1 MRAELL
7 RLGAAASFFLLVLF
21 LLFVVNQTAQVVQLA
36 GAVHPALGQAT
47 LWGLVALYALALVG
61 LVGGL
66 ARMPSSLR
74 PPTDEGSPEYEQ
86 YLRRLGARLGHNP
99 YLAGFPLDLHTR
111 EGMAQALRLL
121 DEEAKRIIK
130 ETATTVFVSTA
141 ISQSGRLDGLMV
153 LMAQARMV
161 WRLAHLYHQRPSL
174 REMLDLYANVALTT
188 LLVTGLEDMDIGEQ
202 MEPVIAAALSGSLA
216 SVVPGVNVVAT
227 MVTNSIIEGTAN
239 AFLVLRV
246 GVVTQRY
253 CGALG
258 PLDRKS
264 LRRFASVEAGSLL
277 GTIVLESAG
286 AVTRAI
292 ANGARKAGLG
302 TWEAVVGSVAQ
313 GTQGMAS
320 RLTSALGGKRRDEE
334 QAGPEDDGFAVE
346 L

>member
-1 MRAELL
+1 MKRELL
-7 RLGAAASFFLLVLF
+7 RLGAAASLLLLVLF
-21 LLFVVNQTAQVVQLA
+21 VLFVANQTAQAVQLA
-36 GAVHPALGQAT
+36 STVHPALGQAT
-47 LWGLVALYALALVG
+47 LWGLLALYALALVG
-61 LVGGL
+61 LAGGL
-66 ARMPSSLR
+66 ARMPSALR
-74 PPTDEGSPEYEQ
+74 PPADPESPEYDQ
-86 YLRRLGARLGHNP
+86 YLRRLRARLERNP
-99 YLAGFPLDLHTR
+99 YLAGYPLDLQTR
-111 EGMAQALRLL
+111 EGVAQAFRIL

-153 LMAQARMV
+153 LLAQARMV

-174 REMLDLYANVALTT
+174 REMLDLYTNVALTT
-188 LLVTGLEDMDIGEQ
+188 LLVTGLEDMDISEQ

-253 CGALG
+253 CSALEQV
-258 PLDRKS
+258 DRRS

-277 GTIVLESAG
+277 GAIVLESAG

-302 TWEAVVGSVAQ
+302 TWEAVVGGVAQ
-313 GTQGMAS
+313 AGRVAS
-320 RLTSALGGKRRDEE
+320 YFGGRRGE
-334 QAGPEDDGFAVE
+334 QAGGPEAEGFAAE
-346 L
+346 F

>member
-1 MRAELL
+1 
-7 RLGAAASFFLLVLF
+7 
-21 LLFVVNQTAQVVQLA
+21 
-36 GAVHPALGQAT
+36 
-47 LWGLVALYALALVG
+47 
-61 LVGGL
+61 
-66 ARMPSSLR
+66 
-74 PPTDEGSPEYEQ
+74 
-86 YLRRLGARLGHNP
+86 
-99 YLAGFPLDLHTR
+99 
-111 EGMAQALRLL
+111 L

-153 LMAQARMV
+153 LLAQARMV

-188 LLVTGLEDMDIGEQ
+188 LLVTGLEDMDIAEQ
-202 MEPVIAAALSGSLA
+202 VEPVIAAALSGSLA
-216 SVVPGVNVVAT
+216 SVIPGVNVVAT

-258 PLDRKS
+258 RLDRKS

-277 GTIVLESAG
+277 GSIVLEAAG

-292 ANGARKAGLG
+292 AHGARQAGLG

-313 GTQGMAS
+313 AGRAPSAVGGRRGEEGT
-320 RLTSALGGKRRDEE
+320 
-334 QAGPEDDGFAVE
+334 GPEGEGFAVE

>member
-1 MRAELL
+1 MKRESLHLGMAAGLL
-7 RLGAAASFFLLVLF
+7 LLVLF
-21 LLFVVNQTAQVVQLA
+21 VLFVVNQTAQAVQLA
-36 GAVHPALGQAT
+36 SAVHPALGRAT
-47 LWGLVALYALALVG
+47 LWGLLALYALALAG

-66 ARMPSSLR
+66 VRMPSALR
-74 PPTDEGSPEYEQ
+74 PPADEGSPEYEQ
-86 YLRRLGARLGHNP
+86 YLRHLKARLEHNP
-99 YLAGFPLDLHTR
+99 SLAGFPLDLSTR
-111 EGMAQALRLL
+111 EGLAQALRIL

-153 LMAQARMV
+153 LLAQARMV

-174 REMLDLYANVALTT
+174 REILDLYANVALTT
-188 LLVTGLEDMDIGEQ
+188 LLVTGLEDMDIAEQ
-202 MEPVIAAALSGSLA
+202 VEPTIAAALSGSLA

-246 GVVTQRY
+246 GVVTRRY
-253 CGALG
+253 CGALER
-258 PLDRKS
+258 LDRKS

-277 GTIVLESAG
+277 GAIVLESAG

-313 GTQGMAS
+313 AGRVAS
-320 RLTSALGGKRRDEE
+320 AFGGRRGAEG
-334 QAGPEDDGFAVE
+334 AGPEAEGFAVE

>member
-1 MRAELL
+1 
-7 RLGAAASFFLLVLF
+7 
-21 LLFVVNQTAQVVQLA
+21 
-36 GAVHPALGQAT
+36 
-47 LWGLVALYALALVG
+47 
-61 LVGGL
+61 
-66 ARMPSSLR
+66 
-74 PPTDEGSPEYEQ
+74 
-86 YLRRLGARLGHNP
+86 
-99 YLAGFPLDLHTR
+99 
-111 EGMAQALRLL
+111 L

-153 LMAQARMV
+153 LLAQARMV

-188 LLVTGLEDMDIGEQ
+188 LLVTGLEDMDIAEQ
-202 MEPVIAAALSGSLA
+202 VEPVIAAALSGSLA
-216 SVVPGVNVVAT
+216 SVIPGVNVVAT

-239 AFLVLRV
+239 AFLRV

-258 PLDRKS
+258 RLDRKS

-277 GTIVLESAG
+277 GSIVLEAAG

-292 ANGARKAGLG
+292 AHGARQAGLG

-313 GTQGMAS
+313 AGRAPSAFGGRRGEEGT
-320 RLTSALGGKRRDEE
+320 
-334 QAGPEDDGFAVE
+334 GPEGEGFAVE

>member
-1 MRAELL
+1 M
-7 RLGAAASFFLLVLF
+7 GAP
-21 LLFVVNQTAQVVQLA
+21 
-36 GAVHPALGQAT
+36 GP
-47 LWGLVALYALALVG
+47 
-61 LVGGL
+61 
-66 ARMPSSLR
+66 LR
-74 PPTDEGSPEYEQ
+74 PGPGGIGGGPGPHACPLQPPADEGAPEYAQ
-86 YLRRLGARLGHNP
+86 YLQRLGARLERNP
-99 YLAGFPLDLHTR
+99 SLAGFPLDLHTR
-111 EGMAQALRLL
+111 EGVARALRIL

-153 LMAQARMV
+153 LLAQARMV

-188 LLVTGLEDMDIGEQ
+188 LLVTGLEDMDIAEQ
-202 MEPVIAAALSGSLA
+202 VEPVIAAALSGSLA
-216 SVVPGVNVVAT
+216 SVIPGVNVVAT

-258 PLDRKS
+258 RLDRKS

-277 GTIVLESAG
+277 GSIVLEAAG

-292 ANGARKAGLG
+292 AHGARQAGLG

-313 GTQGMAS
+313 AGRAPSAFGGRRGEEGT
-320 RLTSALGGKRRDEE
+320 
-334 QAGPEDDGFAVE
+334 GPEGEGFAVE

>member
-1 MRAELL
+1 MRQELL
-7 RLGAAASFFLLVLF
+7 RLGMAASLLLLVLF
-21 LLFVVNQTAQVVQLA
+21 VLFVVNQTAQTVQLA
-36 GAVHPALGQAT
+36 STIHPALGRAT
-47 LWGLVALYALALVG
+47 LWGLLALYALALVG
-61 LVGGL
+61 LAGGL
-66 ARMPSSLR
+66 ARMPPTLR
-74 PPTDEGSPEYEQ
+74 PPAHEGSPAYDE
-86 YLRRLGARLGHNP
+86 YLRRLRARLERNP

-111 EGMAQALRLL
+111 EGVAQALRLL
-121 DEEAKRIIK
+121 DEEAQRIIK

-153 LMAQARMV
+153 LLAQARMV

-188 LLVTGLEDMDIGEQ
+188 LLVTGLEDMDISEQ

-253 CGALG
+253 CGALERV
-258 PLDRKS
+258 DRKS

-277 GTIVLESAG
+277 GAIVLESAG

-302 TWEAVVGSVAQ
+302 TWEVVVGSVAQ
-313 GTQGMAS
+313 AGRVAS
-320 RLTSALGGKRRDEE
+320 YFGGRRRE
-334 QAGPEDDGFAVE
+334 QAGGPEAEGFAVE
-346 L
+346 F

>member
-1 MRAELL
+1 MRTELL
-7 RLGAAASFFLLVLF
+7 RLGATVSLLLLVLF
-21 LLFVVNQTAQVVQLA
+21 VLFAVNQTAQVVQLA
-36 GAVHPALGQAT
+36 ESVHPALGQAA
-47 LWGLVALYALALVG
+47 LWGLLALYALALVG

-66 ARMPSSLR
+66 ARMPAPLQ
-74 PPTDEGSPEYEQ
+74 PPADEGAPEYAQ
-86 YLRRLGARLGHNP
+86 YLQRLGARLERNP
-99 YLAGFPLDLHTR
+99 SLAGFPLDLHTR
-111 EGMAQALRLL
+111 EGVARALRIL

-153 LMAQARMV
+153 LLAQARMV

-188 LLVTGLEDMDIGEQ
+188 LLVTGLEDMDIAEQ
-202 MEPVIAAALSGSLA
+202 VEPVIAAALSGSLA
-216 SVVPGVNVVAT
+216 SVIPGVNVVAT

-258 PLDRKS
+258 RLDRKS

-277 GTIVLESAG
+277 GSIVLEAAG

-292 ANGARKAGLG
+292 AHGARQAGLG

-313 GTQGMAS
+313 AGRAPSAFGGRRGEEGT
-320 RLTSALGGKRRDEE
+320 
-334 QAGPEDDGFAVE
+334 GPEGEGFAVE